1 MASLGQRAVRGYQAG
16 DRLDQFVRAG
26 LEDGIE
32 LREATAGLRELM
44 VFQVHPGQRH
54 ECCGVGVQGRRPL
67 PATRA
72 GSCRLLG
79 QHRGAAQLA
88 AQGLG
93 QREMSEAGG
102 PFGFTTRCGCGGDTR
117 IEDAYRLIEVARP
130 QLHGPASGQHAGL
143 DSRISGEPAAG
154 GLACQG
160 LGAGGGLRR
169 RAEVPAAT
177 SNGEADHRGGEPGRG
192 LVVGGKPL
200 EDVLGR
206 VQPGDGRLKPA
217 CRQRDRGADQVRPRF
232 GPGLAVRHAGERVG
246 RRRATHRLDDL
257 ADRQPV
263 DDDVG
268 GELPVAALG
277 GVSPTRR

>member
-1 MASLGQRAVRGYQAG
+1 ML
-16 DRLDQFVRAG
+16 
-26 LEDGIE
+26 
-32 LREATAGLRELM
+32 
-44 VFQVHPGQRH
+44 
-54 ECCGVGVQGRRPL
+54 GRRPL

-72 GSCRLLG
+72 GGCRLLG

-93 QREMSEAGG
+93 QRKMAEAGG
-102 PFGFTTRCGCGGDTR
+102 PFGFTTRYGCGGDAR

-143 DSRISGEPAAG
+143 DPRVSGEPAAG

-169 RAEVPAAT
+169 RGEVPAAARY
-177 SNGEADHRGGEPGRG
+177 GEADHRGGEPSRG
-192 LVVGGKPL
+192 LVVGGTPL
-200 EDVLGR
+200 EDFLGR
-206 VQPGDGRLKPA
+206 VQPGGGRLMPA
-217 CRQRDRGADQVRPRF
+217 CRQRDRGADQVRLRF
-232 GPGLAVRHAGERVG
+232 GPGFAVRHGGELIG
-246 RRRATHRLDDL
+246 RRRATRRLDDL

-268 GELPVAALG
+268 GELPVAGLG
-277 GVSPTRR
+277 GVPHRVGEPAVALIPAGSLSAQ